1 MMIKENYIKDLS
13 INIVDRLVKEGLIK
27 DCLDTD
33 DDTEFEFQDII
44 EEVLT
49 LKIK

>member
-1 MMIKENYIKDLS
+1 MIKENYIKDLS